1 MTKDIELSP
10 NLKKYYSIMN
20 RYYKGEFGDKHLTIK
35 EILVNANEENLFKE
49 MSNSEIEYLINN
61 SSGFMK
67 LMFLD
72 IQKRKLEEVKE
83 SIRSFSLEEDSL
95 KR

>member
-1 MTKDIELSP
+1 MAKNIELSV

-20 RYYKGEFGDKHLTIK
+20 RYYNGEFGNEHLTMK
-35 EILVNANEENLFKE
+35 EILKNAGEENLFKE
-49 MSNSEIEYLINN
+49 MNTREIEYLINH
-61 SSGFMK
+61 SSGFIK

-72 IQKRKLEEVKE
+72 IQKRKLEETKE
-83 SIRSFSLEEDSL
+83 SIKSISLEEDSL